1 LWSPTDASGARP
13 LVVYSHGFM
22 STRDGGTHL
31 AEHLASHGYV
41 VVAASFPLTNFNAP
55 GGPNATDVINQP
67 QDVSFLIDRVLAL
80 GPDERTFLGGID
92 PDRIGVA
99 GVSLGGLTAT
109 LAAYH
114 PRFRDPR
121 IRAAISIAGPSVM
134 FEPRY
139 FDFADVPF
147 LMIAGTH
154 DAMIRY
160 EENAEPIPDKIIRG
174 GLITLTGASHAGFSY
189 LAEGPMRL
197 LGNPD
202 EIGCWSLMTNLE
214 LEASKD
220 PFPDLGGPAEGILDA
235 TESTMPCEYRFE
247 TAMPAGKQHWLT
259 VLAARAFFE
268 SYFATNPESRAD
280 NALFLARTLPE
291 ELSEIHYTPAR
302 RSS

>member
-1 LWSPTDASGARP
+1 
-13 LVVYSHGFM
+13 M

-41 VVAASFPLTNFNAP
+41 VVAASFPLTTFNAP
-55 GGPNATDVINQP
+55 GGPNANDVINQP
-67 QDVSFLIDRVLAL
+67 RDVSFLIDRVLAL
-80 GPDERTFLGGID
+80 GPDERAFPDGID
-92 PDRIGVA
+92 RNRIGVA

-114 PRFRDPR
+114 PRLRDPR
-121 IRAAISIAGPSVM
+121 IRAAISIAGPSIM
-134 FEPRY
+134 FGPRY
-139 FDFADVPF
+139 FDSADVPF

-160 EENAEPIPDKIIRG
+160 EENAGPIPDKITEG
-174 GLITLTGASHAGFSY
+174 GVITLTGASHAGFSY
-189 LAEGPMRL
+189 MTEGPMRL

-202 EIGCWSLMTNLE
+202 GIGCRSLMANLE
-214 LEASKD
+214 LEAGEE
-220 PFPDLGGPAEGILDA
+220 PFPGLGGPEDGILEA
-235 TESTMPCEYRFE
+235 SGMTLPCETRFE
-247 TAMPAGKQHWLT
+247 SAMPAGRQHWLT

-268 SYFATNPESRAD
+268 SHFAADPRARAD
-280 NALFLARTLPE
+280 HALFLTRTLPE